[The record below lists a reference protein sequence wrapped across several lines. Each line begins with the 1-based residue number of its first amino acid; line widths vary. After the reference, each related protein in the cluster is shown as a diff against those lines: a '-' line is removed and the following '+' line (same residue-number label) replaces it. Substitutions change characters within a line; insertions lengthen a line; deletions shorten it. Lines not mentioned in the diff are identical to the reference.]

1 MENIFQVW
9 PMQWVKI
16 LACVIKD
23 IFERKLKEVYAKSS
37 PLLRDYIINMISLAF
52 QGNCH
57 EDTKFQNYVHI
68 LETTSVECYF
78 QWLECDQYFPAE
90 TNIFLKGTFFLP
102 CYG

>member
-1 MENIFQVW
+1 
-9 PMQWVKI
+9 MQWVKI

-57 EDTKFQNYVHI
+57 EDTKF
-68 LETTSVECYF
+68 
-78 QWLECDQYFPAE
+78 
-90 TNIFLKGTFFLP
+90 
-102 CYG
+102 